1 MICKLFL
8 LFVFASLAP
17 LAPFAAG
24 KAYAASTCTLT
35 ATPINFPLYDSSVA
49 VIATGTVTVSCTTP
63 PFNVRYTVS
72 LGPSSGS
79 GSVNPRA
86 LKHQTVPDTLTY
98 TITTP
103 ATTQGTPAGALW
115 GDGTLGTIVVT
126 ERFNASATLTM
137 TCNIPAGQ
145 DMTQGLYTD
154 SITATVTP

>member
-1 MICKLFL
+1 M
-8 LFVFASLAP
+8 
-17 LAPFAAG
+17 
-24 KAYAASTCTLT
+24 T

-49 VIATGTVTVSCTTP
+49 VTATGTVTVSCSSGNP
-63 PFNVRYTVS
+63 AYTVS

-79 GSVNPRA
+79 NSVNPRA

-98 TITTP
+98 TIRTP

-126 ERFNASATLTM
+126 ERFRLSAVLTM
-137 TCNIPAGQ
+137 TGDIPAGQ
-145 DMTQGLYTD
+145 DMTYGLYAD